1 MLYLAGMS
9 LSNPQVDEALN
20 KGVRTI
26 YEGNRSRDSPK
37 ANIDIGTGQRNIF
50 AISRPRSFSRSMLKE
65 LRCYS
70 EYSHACGLWHKMKLE
85 RT

>member
-50 AISRPRSFSRSMLKE
+50 AISRPRSFSRSCLKSSGVIVNIATHVAFGI
-65 LRCYS
+65 R
-70 EYSHACGLWHKMKLE
+70 
-85 RT
+85 